1 MAGEGELEGELILPD
16 NAVGLVLFAHGSGSS
31 RRSPRN
37 RFVARELQDSGLAT
51 LLLDL
56 LTPEEEAEDL
66 STGHFRFDIPLL
78 AKRLS
83 DATTWASRELPALPV
98 GYFGASTGAAAA
110 LVAAALHGR
119 NVRAVVSRGG
129 RPDLA
134 GSALAHVEAP
144 TLLIV
149 GSRDPD
155 VLRLNRGAMELLRCE
170 KELSL
175 IPGASHLFEEPGTLG
190 EVARLAGAWFR
201 RHLPASSA
209 SGRQRPLRAKPPHGV
224 LPFKDR
230 RDAGEILARG
240 LLSYADRE
248 DVIVLALPRGGVPV
262 AYEVAKRL
270 HAPLDVFLVRK
281 LGVPGQEEVAMGAIA
296 SGGIRVLTPRIMREL
311 SIGAPELEAVTLT
324 EQRELARRERAY
336 RGRRPPLSVAGK
348 TVILVDD
355 GVATGS
361 SMSAA
366 VAAIR
371 QLDPARIVVGVPVAP
386 DRTARQLG
394 QMADEVVCAARPEP
408 FISVGQ
414 FYEDFPQT
422 DDEEV
427 RELLEAAARKEIA
440 EHTEA
445 VR

>member
-1 MAGEGELEGELILPD
+1 M
-16 NAVGLVLFAHGSGSS
+16 
-31 RRSPRN
+31 
-37 RFVARELQDSGLAT
+37 
-51 LLLDL
+51 
-56 LTPEEEAEDL
+56 
-66 STGHFRFDIPLL
+66 
-78 AKRLS
+78 
-83 DATTWASRELPALPV
+83 
-98 GYFGASTGAAAA
+98 
-110 LVAAALHGR
+110 
-119 NVRAVVSRGG
+119 
-129 RPDLA
+129 
-134 GSALAHVEAP
+134 
-144 TLLIV
+144 
-149 GSRDPD
+149 
-155 VLRLNRGAMELLRCE
+155 
-170 KELSL
+170 
-175 IPGASHLFEEPGTLG
+175 
-190 EVARLAGAWFR
+190 
-201 RHLPASSA
+201 
-209 SGRQRPLRAKPPHGV
+209 
-224 LPFKDR
+224 
-230 RDAGEILARG
+230 
-240 LLSYADRE
+240 
-248 DVIVLALPRGGVPV
+248 IVLALPRGGVPV

-386 DRTARQLG
+386 DPTARQLG
-394 QMADEVVCAARPEP
+394 EMADEVVCAARPEP

>member
-1 MAGEGELEGELILPD
+1 
-16 NAVGLVLFAHGSGSS
+16 
-31 RRSPRN
+31 
-37 RFVARELQDSGLAT
+37 
-51 LLLDL
+51 
-56 LTPEEEAEDL
+56 
-66 STGHFRFDIPLL
+66 
-78 AKRLS
+78 
-83 DATTWASRELPALPV
+83 
-98 GYFGASTGAAAA
+98 
-110 LVAAALHGR
+110 
-119 NVRAVVSRGG
+119 
-129 RPDLA
+129 
-134 GSALAHVEAP
+134 
-144 TLLIV
+144 
-149 GSRDPD
+149 
-155 VLRLNRGAMELLRCE
+155 
-170 KELSL
+170 
-175 IPGASHLFEEPGTLG
+175 
-190 EVARLAGAWFR
+190 
-201 RHLPASSA
+201 
-209 SGRQRPLRAKPPHGV
+209 LRAKPAHGV

-311 SIGAPELEAVTLT
+311 SIGAPELEAVTLA

-386 DRTARQLG
+386 DPTARQLG
-394 QMADEVVCAARPEP
+394 EMADEVVCAARPEP

-440 EHTEA
+440 EHMERCSEWEQGEVPETFPSG
-445 VR
+445 V